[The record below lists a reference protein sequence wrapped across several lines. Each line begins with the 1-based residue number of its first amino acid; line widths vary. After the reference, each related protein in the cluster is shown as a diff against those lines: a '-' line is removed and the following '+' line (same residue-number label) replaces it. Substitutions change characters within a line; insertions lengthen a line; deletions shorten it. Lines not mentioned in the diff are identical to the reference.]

1 MATYGDL
8 SFDSLIDSLSEN
20 HTDVTTEGAFDPAD
34 AFFRMYT
41 ESEETSKE
49 EDATVNYKKVDSG
62 FIAKVKMSI
71 RKLVDTVIEFIND
84 KIDSLKQT
92 ILNKE
97 YEKMLKLAEKTG
109 ETKGPTTVKVINY
122 KDIESMVDELE
133 KLASEADALVSL
145 SSESPEKIEN
155 VGESKL
161 SELEDKVD
169 KVIGNAIMYDRTV
182 SINIG
187 AGLAATQML
196 YRKAIVQN
204 KFKFDYNYMEKLEY
218 TNQVSFYTNT
228 IKLFMKIRKEV
239 MKLLYSSSKS
249 MFAAVISAIKTADSI
264 SLKDTT
270 NDDNK
275 ALEDTMKNGAKAASI
290 SESCF
295 LVSEMTDE
303 DFITESSDD
312 EFLNM
317 DFSF

>member
-8 SFDSLIDSLSEN
+8 SFDSLINSLSEN

-41 ESEETSKE
+41 ESEETSTDDE
-49 EDATVNYKKVDSG
+49 TVKYKKVDSG

-71 RKLVDTVIEFIND
+71 RKLVDTVIEFIDD

-109 ETKGPTTVKVINY
+109 ETKGSTTLKVINY
-122 KDIESMVDELE
+122 KDIENMVDELE
-133 KLASEADALVSL
+133 KLASEADDLVSM
-145 SSESPEKIEN
+145 SSESPEKIDN

-169 KVIGNAIMYDRTV
+169 KLIGNAIMYDRTV
-182 SINIG
+182 NVTIG

-196 YRKAIVQN
+196 YRKAILQN
-204 KFKFDYNYMEKLEY
+204 KFKFDYNYVEKLEY
-218 TNQVSFYTNT
+218 ANQVSFYTNAF
-228 IKLFMKIRKEV
+228 KLFMKIRKEV

-249 MFAAVISAIKTADSI
+249 MFAAVISAIKTANLV
-264 SLKDTT
+264 SLKNTT
-270 NDDNK
+270 DADELAIGTGLRN
-275 ALEDTMKNGAKAASI
+275 AAKAASI

>member
-34 AFFRMYT
+34 TFFRMYT

-49 EDATVNYKKVDSG
+49 DAAVNYKKVDSG

-97 YEKMLKLAEKTG
+97 YEKMLKLVEKTG
-109 ETKGPTTVKVINY
+109 ETKGPTTLKVINY

-133 KLASEADALVSL
+133 KLAVDADALVSM
-145 SSESPEKIEN
+145 SSESPEKIDN

-182 SINIG
+182 NVTIG

-196 YRKAIVQN
+196 YRKAILQN
-204 KFKFDYNYMEKLEY
+204 KFKFDYNYVEKLEY
-218 TNQVSFYTNT
+218 ANQVSFYTNAF
-228 IKLFMKIRKEV
+228 KLFMKIRKEV

-249 MFAAVISAIKTADSI
+249 MFAAVISAIKTANSI

-270 NDDNK
+270 DADDR
-275 ALEDTMKNGAKAASI
+275 AIDTGLKNVAKAASI

-303 DFITESSDD
+303 DLITESSDD
-312 EFLNM
+312 AFLNI